1 LRTADGR
8 EKAMGE
14 LVNDSAKT
22 KRLAVQTVDVYA
34 KCWVGIEDSGPIP
47 QECLASYQ
55 AAVQKVLRASPSLAA
70 AYHSGRIDSADWSLL
85 ELLVSSV
92 T

>member
-1 LRTADGR
+1 ML
-8 EKAMGE
+8 E
-14 LVNDSAKT
+14 LVNDSTKT
-22 KRLAVQTVDVYA
+22 KRLATHTVDVYA
-34 KCWVGIEDSGPIP
+34 KYLAGIDDGGPIP

-70 AYHSGRIDSADWSLL
+70 AYHSGTIDSADWSLL
-85 ELLVSSV
+85 EFLVPSV